1 MLSGKTIFLSG
12 DGRLLVL
19 SCVLGGGGELVLHR
33 GGGEVHG
40 DGNLLTLLIS
50 DVGGVL
56 DVEEGVLNLK
66 LLQLCWL
73 GVLSWREGVHVLL
86 LLVLGGD
93 GVVLGGGGGGGARA
107 SIGSGSLADFIF
119 PTIFFLD
126 VAGVLDA
133 WREGVHVL
141 LLLVPGGDGVVLG
154 GDGGCG
160 ARVSIGS
167 VVLADVNFSTDFFS
181 DVAGVLDVWRE
192 GVHVLLLLGSDGDG
206 GPLGVAEGGGDG
218 LPGLLSG

>member
-1 MLSGKTIFLSG
+1 MSG

-56 DVEEGVLNLK
+56 DVGEGVLNLK

-192 GVHVLLLLGSDGDG
+192 GVHVLLLLSSDGDD